1 MARIAGV
8 DVPRN
13 KRVVISL
20 TYIYGIG
27 KVTSEKVLNEAKI
40 SHDVRVKD
48 LTEEELNKIRAIIDG
63 IKV

>member
-1 MARIAGV
+1 MSMKAPNV
-8 DVPRN
+8 
-13 KRVVISL
+13 
-20 TYIYGIG
+20 IG

-63 IKV
+63 IKVEET